1 MTYEY
6 KTVGAPEKGKRKR
19 GARSASD
26 RVAAAFEDI
35 LAREA
40 KDGWEYQRTD
50 LLPIVERPGL
60 FSRRQELHRAVMV
73 FRRKLAESVQPAPV
87 AAPVAAPAPTP
98 NPAPA
103 PTQLRPVREAPPL
116 RTAPA
121 PEAENPRRE
130 PVLTPSR
137 DPDLQIADMV
147 RGTERRPE

>member
-6 KTVGAPEKGKRKR
+6 KIVGAPEKGKRKR

-73 FRRKLAESVQPAPV
+73 FRRKIAESVQPAPV
-87 AAPVAAPAPTP
+87 TAPVAAPAPA
-98 NPAPA
+98 PAPA
-103 PTQLRPVREAPPL
+103 QLRPVREAPPL

-121 PEAENPRRE
+121 PEAGQPRRE
-130 PVLTPSR
+130 PVLNPSR